1 MSGTSMSAAMIS
13 GGAALLLQASPN
25 MTPAQVKFLMQSGAT
40 YMTDGGLLAAGAGNA
55 NLWTSRQEQANTG
68 LISSLLGL
76 LLTKQGGAS
85 FWDAGTMQNR
95 LYSGGGIRFLNL
107 LDLPG
112 ILLNPGKLLWGDLNL
127 IGSTNPIS
135 LLGPN
140 RILWGDVSYWTA
152 SDHIVWG
159 DNITSPEGQ
168 HIVWGD
174 SDLTDDYHIVWG
186 DSIKSPSD
194 TN

>member
-1 MSGTSMSAAMIS
+1 M
-13 GGAALLLQASPN
+13 GGH
-25 MTPAQVKFLMQSGAT
+25 
-40 YMTDGGLLAAGAGNA
+40 
-55 NLWTSRQEQANTG
+55 
-68 LISSLLGL
+68 LI
-76 LLTKQGGAS
+76 TKQVRVMLGNGGPKAS
-85 FWDAGTMQNR
+85 R
-95 LYSGGGIRFLNL
+95 LYSGGGIRLLNL

-127 IGSTNPIS
+127 IGSTNQIS

-152 SDHIVWG
+152 NDHIVWG